1 MPQLIQSKTIL
12 NKTKRRDD
20 WFLDDYTLNPYSG
33 CSFNC
38 LYCYIRGSKYGINM
52 EDKLSIKENAVQL
65 LERQLQTKAKKNQFG
80 YIVLSSATDP
90 YLQFEKSYALT
101 RKLLE
106 VILRFRFPVHIITK
120 SDLVERDFDLLKEI
134 DAVANLP
141 LDLKNKP
148 GRGAL
153 ITFSFSTVD
162 ETVRSVFEPGATPIS
177 FRLKTLEK
185 ASKEGFKTGVSMM
198 PLLPY
203 ISDSPE
209 VLENMFEVFRAA
221 GAHYV
226 MPASLTLFGDNAS
239 DGKTLVLRALSKHF
253 PDLVDQYHKLFSYG
267 FSVPRAYQQN
277 LERLTN
283 ELNARYNIPNRII

>member
-141 LDLKNKP
+141 SDLKNKP

-226 MPASLTLFGDNAS
+226 MPASLTLFGENTS
-239 DGKTLVLRALSKHF
+239 DSKTLVLRALSKHF